1 MKKKY
6 ERVLAVLLVAVF
18 VLGLCSNVRVRAEEK
33 DNQRTQMDLMKAEE
47 IIEDNVFRG
56 REKQCKMVNETL
68 YEYPIKPNTNE
79 WKSFKTTGEMYEA
92 TQIPEEILDEMS
104 TEVLLNSV
112 MNHPLIFSVLFC
124 HENHQKGIEVFA
136 NNFNGMSELLERS
149 DFEAELAYLYK
160 EGAVAAQSVSNDEEF
175 FLKSYVENILLSYAY
190 DNMDMELKEA
200 VTIVAMDRLEKSIK
214 NQIEY
219 NTLCDTFFLERS
231 QMSETDNFFEVY
243 TSKNDDGLTN
253 TRITT
258 TTVLTPKGSKVS
270 VFTYD
275 SDFTKAEKD
284 AINAEIRAK
293 YPNASY
299 VSTST
304 KMYNCHSYAWYS
316 SSINNTYWMNS
327 PSKYMSDG
335 SYSEVSIQD
344 AGSGHKLYWS
354 GGEHSGNILR
364 RQGSVGSIGPINSVS
379 IFLVTSKWGS
389 GPLMTHSG
397 DCSPYY
403 NKFESF
409 TSWKLN

>member
-104 TEVLLNSV
+104 TEVLLKSV

-200 VTIVAMDRLEKSIK
+200 VTIVAMDRL
-214 NQIEY
+214 
-219 NTLCDTFFLERS
+219 
-231 QMSETDNFFEVY
+231 
-243 TSKNDDGLTN
+243 
-253 TRITT
+253 
-258 TTVLTPKGSKVS
+258 
-270 VFTYD
+270 
-275 SDFTKAEKD
+275 
-284 AINAEIRAK
+284 
-293 YPNASY
+293 
-299 VSTST
+299 
-304 KMYNCHSYAWYS
+304 
-316 SSINNTYWMNS
+316 
-327 PSKYMSDG
+327 
-335 SYSEVSIQD
+335 
-344 AGSGHKLYWS
+344 
-354 GGEHSGNILR
+354 
-364 RQGSVGSIGPINSVS
+364 
-379 IFLVTSKWGS
+379 
-389 GPLMTHSG
+389 
-397 DCSPYY
+397 
-403 NKFESF
+403 
-409 TSWKLN
+409 